1 MTHLIGDIGN
11 TETKLCILNNNY
23 KIIRRLTI
31 DSSKLLSELYFKRK
45 IFPFIFTKVTNKNAL
60 FSSVVPSVF
69 LHIKKKLKE
78 HFKIRCYELK
88 ETHYSR
94 AINIKVNKKQIGS
107 DRIANA
113 IGAYHK
119 YKCNC
124 IVLDFGTATTFDVIN
139 KGIYKGGIIAPGVN
153 LSLSTLIKKADQ
165 IPSFTLKKIN
175 NVIGNNTISALRS
188 GFYWGYTGLIDNIL
202 LLIKRQTK
210 KNYKVILTGGF
221 SSLFNSSIKSKI
233 IIDKDITMIGLIEI
247 LKKKKFK

>member
-1 MTHLIGDIGN
+1 MTYLIGDIGN

-23 KIIRRLTI
+23 KITRKLKI
-31 DSSKLLSELYFKRK
+31 DSSKLQSQSYFKKK
-45 IFPFIFTKVTNKNAL
+45 IFPFILNKVSNKKAL

-69 LHIKKKLKE
+69 LNIKKKLKKY
-78 HFKIRCYELK
+78 FKIQCYELRQ
-88 ETHYSR
+88 TNYSR
-94 AINIKVNKKQIGS
+94 IIKIKVNKKQIGS

-113 IGAYHK
+113 IGAYYK

-139 KGIYKGGIIAPGVN
+139 KGIYRGGIIAPGVN
-153 LSLSTLIKKADQ
+153 LSLSTLITKADQ

-175 NVIGNNTISALRS
+175 NIIGNNTISALRS
-188 GFYWGYTGLIDNIL
+188 GFYWGYVGLIDNIL
-202 LLIKRQTK
+202 LLIKKQTK

-221 SSLFNSSIKSKI
+221 SSLFNNSIKSKI

-247 LKKKKFK
+247 LKKEKI

>member
-1 MTHLIGDIGN
+1 MTYLIGDIGN

-23 KIIRRLTI
+23 KITRKLNI
-31 DSSKLLSELYFKRK
+31 DSSKLQSQSYFKKK
-45 IFPFIFTKVTNKNAL
+45 IFPFILNKVRNKKAL

-69 LHIKKKLKE
+69 LNIKKKLKKY
-78 HFKIRCYELK
+78 FKIQCYELRQ
-88 ETHYSR
+88 TNYSR
-94 AINIKVNKKQIGS
+94 IIKIKVNKKQIGS

-113 IGAYHK
+113 IGAYYK

-139 KGIYKGGIIAPGVN
+139 KGIYRGGIIAPGVN
-153 LSLSTLIKKADQ
+153 LSLSTLITKADQ

-175 NVIGNNTISALRS
+175 NIIGNNTISALRS
-188 GFYWGYTGLIDNIL
+188 GFYWGYVGLIDNIL
-202 LLIKRQTK
+202 LLIKKQTK

-221 SSLFNSSIKSKI
+221 SSLFNNSIKSKI

-247 LKKKKFK
+247 LKKEKI

>member
-11 TETKLCILNNNY
+11 TETKFCILNNNY
-23 KIIRRLTI
+23 KIIRRLKV
-31 DSSKLLSELYFKRK
+31 DSSKLQSQFYFKKK
-45 IFPFIFTKVTNKNAL
+45 IFPFILNKIGNKKAL

-69 LHIKKKLKE
+69 LNIKKKLKK

-88 ETHYSR
+88 QTQYSQT
-94 AINIKVNKKQIGS
+94 IKIKVNKKQIGS

-113 IGAYHK
+113 IGAYFK

-139 KGIYKGGIIAPGVN
+139 KGVYRGGIIAPGVN
-153 LSLSTLIKKADQ
+153 LSLNTLVKKADQ
-165 IPSFTLKKIN
+165 IPLFTLKKIN

-188 GFYWGYTGLIDNIL
+188 GFYWGYIGLIDNIL
-202 LLIKRQTK
+202 LLIRKQTK
-210 KNYKVILTGGF
+210 KNYKVIITGGF

-233 IIDKDITMIGLIEI
+233 IVDKDITMIGLIEI
-247 LKKKKFK
+247 LKKEKI